1 MKKKNEF
8 DYYAQF
14 EKAAA
19 LAEKAV
25 KELKKYIEE
34 FNSETTEDE
43 KNRIHEIE
51 NKADGILHETKTY
64 LLKDFL
70 PPIDREDIVAI
81 SHRIDDLV
89 DAIDEFVINID
100 IFVITE
106 IKQNM
111 KAGITLL
118 ERCVELVHQLV
129 IVMKNLKASE
139 EIKAKVVEVNQ
150 IEEQADKLYENSVRE
165 LYKIETD
172 AIQLIKYSN
181 MYAGI
186 ENCFDACEN
195 IAECVEEVL
204 LKNA

>member
-34 FNSETTEDE
+34 FNSDTTEEE

-81 SHRIDDLV
+81 SHKIDDLV
-89 DAIDEFVINID
+89 DAIDEIVINID

-111 KAGITLL
+111 KAGIILL

-129 IVMKNLKASE
+129 IVMKNLKASD
-139 EIKAKVVEVNQ
+139 EIKAKVVEVNK

-165 LYKIETD
+165 LYKTETD

-181 MYAGI
+181 MYTGI

>member
-19 LAEKAV
+19 LAEIAV

-34 FNSETTEDE
+34 FNSESSETE
-43 KNRIHEIE
+43 KNKIHEIE
-51 NKADGILHETKTY
+51 NKADSILHETKTY

-89 DAIDEFVINID
+89 DAIDEIVINID

-118 ERCVELVHQLV
+118 ERCVELVHQLI
-129 IVMKNLKASE
+129 IVMKNLKASAD
-139 EIKAKVVEVNQ
+139 IKAKVVEVNK

-165 LYKIETD
+165 LYKTETD

-181 MYAGI
+181 MYEGI

>member
-8 DYYAQF
+8 DYYSQF

-129 IVMKNLKASE
+129 VVMKNLKASE
-139 EIKAKVVEVNQ
+139 EIKAKVVEVNK

-165 LYKIETD
+165 LYKTETD

>member
-139 EIKAKVVEVNQ
+139 EIKAKDVEVNQ

-165 LYKIETD
+165 LYKTETD

>member
-1 MKKKNEF
+1 M
-8 DYYAQF
+8 
-14 EKAAA
+14 
-19 LAEKAV
+19 
-25 KELKKYIEE
+25 
-34 FNSETTEDE
+34 
-43 KNRIHEIE
+43 
-51 NKADGILHETKTY
+51 HETKTY

-81 SHRIDDLV
+81 SHKIDDLV
-89 DAIDEFVINID
+89 DAIDEIVINID

-118 ERCVELVHQLV
+118 ERCVGLVHQLV
-129 IVMKNLKASE
+129 IVMKNLKASAD
-139 EIKAKVVEVNQ
+139 IKAKVVEVNQ

-165 LYKIETD
+165 LYKTETD

>member
-34 FNSETTEDE
+34 FNSETTENE

-70 PPIDREDIVAI
+70 PPIDREDIIAI
-81 SHRIDDLV
+81 AHRIDDLV
-89 DAIDEFVINID
+89 DAIDEVVINID
-100 IFVITE
+100 IFIIAE
-106 IKQNM
+106 IRNDMQKT
-111 KAGITLL
+111 IELL
-118 ERCVELVHQLV
+118 ETIVNTAYDLVVE
-129 IVMKNLKASE
+129 MTNLKNAE
-139 EIKAKVVEVNQ
+139 EIKAKVIEVNKL
-150 IEEQADKLYENSVRE
+150 EEQADKLYEESVRN
-165 LYKIETD
+165 LYKNETNPVE
-172 AIQLIKYSN
+172 IIKWSRMYSKV
-181 MYAGI
+181 
-186 ENCFDACEN
+186 EDCFDACEN
-195 IAECVEEVL
+195 IADCVEEVL